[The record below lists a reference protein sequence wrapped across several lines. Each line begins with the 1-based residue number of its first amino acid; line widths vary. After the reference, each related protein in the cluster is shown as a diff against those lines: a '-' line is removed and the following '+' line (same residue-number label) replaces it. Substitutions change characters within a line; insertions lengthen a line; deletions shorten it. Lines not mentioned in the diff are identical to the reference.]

1 MIDRRTFFG
10 GVVGGFLATP
20 FATSFAAEMRQAGKV
35 YRIGYLSTP
44 TRESVERGV
53 DAFLRKLRELGWV
66 DGQNLVI
73 EYRWAEGNVELLPEL
88 AADLV
93 RRKVD
98 LIVAPAGSAALAAKT
113 ATGSIP
119 IVMIF
124 PSDPVETGLVASLS
138 RPGGNITGT
147 TFTAGPEIFGKQ
159 LQILKET
166 IPRAALVAVLSNPAD
181 PSFALQVEH
190 VGAAARS
197 LGIRLQH
204 VDARGSEGFEAAFA
218 AMARERADALL
229 VTGSSTF
236 LAHRARLAEL
246 AMMGRLPTML
256 SFRESVEAGGLM
268 AYAVNMAD
276 FVGRAATY
284 VDKILKGAKPADL
297 PVEQP
302 TKFELIINLKTAKAL
317 GIAVPRSLLL
327 RANEVIQ

>member
-1 MIDRRTFFG
+1 MLDRRTFIG
-10 GVVGGFLATP
+10 SVVGGLLAAP
-20 FATSFAAEMRQAGKV
+20 LVAGAQQGGKV

-44 TRESVERGV
+44 TRESVEHGLG
-53 DAFLRKLRELGWV
+53 AFLRKLRELGWV
-66 DGQNLVI
+66 DGQNI
-73 EYRWAEGNVELLPEL
+73 IIDYRWAEGNVERLPEL

-98 LIVAPAGSAALAAKT
+98 VIVAPAGSAALAAKN
-113 ATGSIP
+113 ATSSIP

-124 PSDPVETGLVASLS
+124 PSDPVEMGLVASLS

-166 IPRAALVAVLSNPAD
+166 IPYANRVAILSNPSD
-181 PSFALQVEH
+181 PSFALQLKDVE
-190 VGAAARS
+190 ATARS
-197 LGIRLQH
+197 LRMRLQH
-204 VDARGSEGFEAAFA
+204 VEARGPEELESAFA

-236 LAHRARLAEL
+236 LAHRTRLAEL
-246 AMMGRLPTML
+246 AMKGRLPTML

-276 FVGRAATY
+276 FIGRAAVY
-284 VDKILKGAKPADL
+284 VDKILKGTKPADL

-302 TKFELIINLKTAKAL
+302 TKFELIINLKTAKTL
-317 GIAVPRSLLL
+317 GLTISQTLLL
-327 RANEVIQ
+327 RADEVIR

>member
-1 MIDRRTFFG
+1 MLGRRTFIG
-10 GVVGGFLATP
+10 RVVGGILAAPLGAGAQQT
-20 FATSFAAEMRQAGKV
+20 GKV

-44 TRESVERGV
+44 TRESVEHGL
-53 DAFLRKLRELGWV
+53 DTFLRKLRELGWV

-73 EYRWAEGNVELLPEL
+73 EYRWADGNVERLPAL

-113 ATGSIP
+113 ATSSIP

-166 IPRAALVAVLSNPAD
+166 VPHASRAAILSNPID
-181 PSFALQVEH
+181 PSFALQVRDLETT
-190 VGAAARS
+190 ARS
-197 LGIRLQH
+197 LRIHLQH
-204 VDARGSEGFEAAFA
+204 VEARGPEDFGSAFA
-218 AMARERADALL
+218 AMAREEADALV

-236 LAHRARLAEL
+236 LAHRTRLAEL
-246 AMMGRLPTML
+246 AIKGRLPTML

-268 AYAVNMAD
+268 AYAVNMAE
-276 FVGRAATY
+276 FIGRATVY

-302 TKFELIINLKTAKAL
+302 TKFELIINLKTAKTL
-317 GIAVPRSLLL
+317 GLTIPQTLLL
-327 RANEVIQ
+327 RADEVIQ